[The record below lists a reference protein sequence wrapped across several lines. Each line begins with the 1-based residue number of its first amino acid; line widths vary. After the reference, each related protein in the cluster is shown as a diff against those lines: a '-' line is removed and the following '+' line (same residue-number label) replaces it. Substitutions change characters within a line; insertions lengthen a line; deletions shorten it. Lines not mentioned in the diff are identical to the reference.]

1 MILRVLLS
9 LSILYLFNLFCLAS
23 SFHPG
28 LLTPLTFSPRGK
40 TGAGTVTISFW
51 RKKPCY
57 KKRIWELS
65 AESTSNDKVINEF
78 QNLLGSSLCS
88 NKDSIKNVKEEDLN
102 FCEFSLHWMKT
113 KECNTD
119 VTSDSYRPLVKSISG
134 RLVILKKK
142 TKCHVNAKYF
152 GATDIAK
159 NFDLK
164 EVGDHLSSVLVEAN
178 ESKLFISGGELITM
192 DGTYTLRSSK
202 NKKLNLKFVKSE
214 EKKQGK
220 QLLMH
225 DRERNLALDPSSLFF
240 QKLGI
245 SNADGKPRQ
254 GMKSKLKQ
262 CQRFCEIVGALIESS
277 TNDHKSNNESI
288 TVVDMGCGRGYL
300 TFSLH
305 AYLQSKRIPT
315 QSRGIEMRSK
325 LVEETNGIAKELG
338 YPFSD
343 SLKFIQGTIENF
355 SNDYSSKVD
364 VLIAL
369 HACDTATDDSLW
381 FGIRKNARVIVCAP
395 CCHKE
400 IRSQLNLFA
409 NKTKKNHP
417 YHDILRHGIY
427 RERIAETV
435 TDSMRALLLELA
447 HYEVQVFEVC

>member
-1 MILRVLLS
+1 MILRVC
-9 LSILYLFNLFCLAS
+9 ILYLFNLFYLAS
-23 SFHPG
+23 SFQPG
-28 LLTPLTFSPRGK
+28 LLTPLTFSSRRR
-40 TGAGTVTISFW
+40 TGAVTATISFW
-51 RKKPCY
+51 REKPCY
-57 KKRIWELS
+57 KKRIWKLS
-65 AESTSNDKVINEF
+65 AESTSNDEIINEF
-78 QNLLGSSLCS
+78 QNLVSSSLCS
-88 NKDSIKNVKEEDLN
+88 DKDNNKNNVKEEDVR
-102 FCEFSLHWMKT
+102 FCKFSLHWTKT

-119 VTSDSYRPLVKSISG
+119 VTSESYRPLVKSISG
-134 RLVILKKK
+134 RLVLLKKK
-142 TKCHVNAKYF
+142 TKCHVNAKFF

-159 NFDLK
+159 NLDLK
-164 EVGDHLSSVLVEAN
+164 EVGDHLSSVFVEAN
-178 ESKLFISGGELITM
+178 ESKLFVSGGELITT

-202 NKKLNLKFVKSE
+202 KKKLNLKFVKSE

-220 QLLMH
+220 QVLMH

-240 QKLGI
+240 QQLGI

-277 TNDHKSNNESI
+277 TTDHKSNKESI

-305 AYLQSKRIPT
+305 AYLQSKRIPA

-409 NKTKKNHP
+409 NKSKKNHP

-435 TDSMRALLLELA
+435 TDSIRALLLELA
-447 HYEVQVFEVC
+447 HYEVQVFEVG